1 MRVFPLASCPYYVDN
16 THVFAVTRACKV
28 DVVFEGSLSRS
39 WGMADVLQSIV
50 DVPNVQYGLL
60 RISSP
65 GDSFHG
71 KILIAE
77 CSHIVAAS
85 SSDSI
90 EGCDAYQAVR
100 AMIEL
105 REGSFAFLD
114 LSPEEFEELDRSLFI
129 SLHRILELYPA
140 LPESGNLMFDERA
153 LLDKIFGTEPGFAPP
168 RPRFELPMPIPKSR
182 IRKPVMPVVPAAPAA
197 APITQWN
204 VVEPLFNNP
213 HVTHADT
220 AASTD
225 FFVPEKSSMIPEYVH
240 TPEEQ
245 RSTLNKLRALPAPK
259 DQNWQKVL
267 KDTTQTFLS
276 ALGLN

>member
-1 MRVFPLASCPYYVDN
+1 M
-16 THVFAVTRACKV
+16 

-50 DVPNVQYGLL
+50 DVPNVQFGLL
-60 RISSP
+60 RVSSP
-65 GDSFHG
+65 GDTFHG
-71 KILIAE
+71 KILISE

-90 EGCDAYQAVR
+90 EGSDAYQAVR
-100 AMIEL
+100 TMLEL

-114 LSPEEFEELDRSLFI
+114 LSVENLEELDRSLFI
-129 SLHRILELYPA
+129 SLNKVLELYPA
-140 LPESGNLMFDERA
+140 LPGNSDLMFDERS
-153 LLDKIFGTEPGFAPP
+153 LLDKIFGTEPGFASAQ
-168 RPRFELPMPIPKSR
+168 PRFELPMPIPKNR
-182 IRKPVMPVVPAAPAA
+182 VRKPVMPVAPPA

-204 VVEPLFNNP
+204 VVEPLFNSPLASN
-213 HVTHADT
+213 HADN
-220 AASTD
+220 ASETGL
-225 FFVPEKSSMIPEYVH
+225 FIPEKSSNMIPEFVQ

-245 RSTLNKLRALPAPK
+245 RSTLNKLRALPEPK
-259 DQNWQKVL
+259 EQNWQKVL